1 MIRRKALKKILIT
14 SIALFVFLT
23 VYIIGCFDKEN
34 VMDVNLELEY
44 VTGIG
49 THDIYLLNKNNYLVK
64 SKILL
69 TENSQEKEI
78 EAILN
83 NLIIHNNNSV
93 PNELRGTI
101 PRKTKILNINY
112 DEEYVT
118 INFSKEFL
126 NVGLESEEKEIE
138 SIVYSLFSL
147 KNIKGIFIQVE
158 GKLLDRYPNSKN
170 KIEYPLTKNIGINK
184 VYNFDK
190 RNDIHKVVVY
200 YLEEID
206 NNNYYVPVTKYV
218 NDNQDKIKV
227 IIDSLTTNYIYEP
240 NLMSFLNT
248 DVKLNSYNKEENVFF
263 LDFNSNLYDK
273 NNKILEEVVYSI
285 SYSVFDN
292 YDVLSIVFSVDGEN
306 VKTVSLSDLK

>member
-83 NLIIHNNNSV
+83 NLIIHNNNSF